1 VSKTIYGRITVS
13 KEFRDFVLKELP
25 AIKTNTPYFNFVQYL
40 MFPKQITP
48 EGFPIIDYKTLL
60 KLAGYSKSN
69 GSFKA
74 IDFLKDIKYNLLHDM
89 QWSDYSFDEGRAR
102 VITYKGF
109 SEELALR
116 LIDERANFLNAVGTV
131 YFISGLA
138 VNQKRKSEHRMY
150 DKLEALNSFYLAGCD
165 DAKLILE
172 YLNNQPSNRFTMFLR
187 NMKDAVEIAQKI
199 EHEPTRNRQ
208 LDILR
213 SVMHQPMPYYKP
225 TNRTVRI
232 SSSNDSV
239 LRLKRNVR
247 KAVTKGLVSLDINHA
262 QISIAAKL
270 WNIPSVQELLKG
282 HTNIWSYLSTR
293 LVSSYQPEL
302 KDVLKKGMY
311 SLMYGMST
319 HNLIEGN
326 DTFDGLRSLLAPYHV
341 EPEAFMEIDIMK
353 DILNARKNMYGQIA
367 VEYGAK
373 DYYGRFIWVEDSVSV
388 ASVAAQVIQSY
399 ELALI
404 APIYRAA
411 KITDQWHIV
420 LHLHDGVF
428 IRVRNL
434 QSFRYWV
441 DKLNDV
447 VTDAADQMGI
457 YTSLSAEQM

>member
-1 VSKTIYGRITVS
+1 
-13 KEFRDFVLKELP
+13 
-25 AIKTNTPYFNFVQYL
+25 
-40 MFPKQITP
+40 
-48 EGFPIIDYKTLL
+48 
-60 KLAGYSKSN
+60 
-69 GSFKA
+69 
-74 IDFLKDIKYNLLHDM
+74 
-89 QWSDYSFDEGRAR
+89 
-102 VITYKGF
+102 
-109 SEELALR
+109 
-116 LIDERANFLNAVGTV
+116 
-131 YFISGLA
+131 
-138 VNQKRKSEHRMY
+138 
-150 DKLEALNSFYLAGCD
+150 
-165 DAKLILE
+165 
-172 YLNNQPSNRFTMFLR
+172 
-187 NMKDAVEIAQKI
+187 
-199 EHEPTRNRQ
+199 
-208 LDILR
+208 
-213 SVMHQPMPYYKP
+213 
-225 TNRTVRI
+225 
-232 SSSNDSV
+232 
-239 LRLKRNVR
+239 VR